1 MSERPRD
8 RPVFI
13 EDRYGNTIYLT
24 WERWDHAL
32 GHPGMDDS
40 LLALLIGTLQA
51 GSRKQ
56 DRFDQAKY
64 KYTKAY
70 ADLPIPYTDMV
81 VVVKFG
87 WQGQPPQNNNFVLT
101 AYLVEKW

>member
-1 MSERPRD
+1 MSEGLHAW
-8 RPVFI
+8 PVFV
-13 EDRYGNTIYLT
+13 EDQYGNSIYLT

-32 GHPGMDDS
+32 GHPGMDDN
-40 LLALLIGTLQA
+40 LIELMIDTLHT

-64 KYTKAY
+64 KYTKAHP
-70 ADLPIPYTDMV
+70 DLPIPYTHMV